1 MRFLWLFVVCVGVA
15 WGANPAEVRKARREF
30 EDAFSKYGK
39 LLKKRRPKPAELRR
53 AAAKLKAAIRKL
65 ASLNDPKAVKVL
77 LTNCLN
83 HKKFWVVRYTYEA
96 VKANTTSE
104 SAQDE
109 VARFAMRQRE
119 EDLRYVMARMCVGWK
134 SRQVGRFF
142 ERLADGRGWRL
153 KVLAAKGLAFFKT
166 GSARGRLERL
176 LRDKHLSV
184 RLAAAASLLA
194 LGYPKEKIPK
204 LLRETPFV
212 DGPFL
217 PKRVLTQRLII
228 IIDAS
233 NPMNT
238 KMALTQDEI
247 AERLKELQKR
257 QKEERRPK
265 GNQKKQ
271 QKQDKEEFYKQHF
284 VVTRF
289 EFAKLKVR
297 KLIQSLP
304 KEMEVRLLFVSGSVE
319 EFGRKGEAIR
329 LSDKDI
335 LRKFWQW
342 YERRTTYPGRDLV
355 AAFRRAFDDPV
366 ADTVILIT
374 CGGPDK
380 SEIDDYEEF
389 LRWFRQRNFYRGLR
403 VHVAELVADFGA
415 AGLTQP
421 EQVARQ
427 EQIDRITSFLSK
439 LAQAGEGRFTAVS
452 HIGKVAIPS
461 GKPEKKPPEKKK
473 PQKEEPSKSAPNP
486 KKEEK
491 K

>member
-1 MRFLWLFVVCVGVA
+1 MFWLLVVCVGVA

-30 EDAFSKYGK
+30 DDAFSKYEK
-39 LLKKRRPKPAELRR
+39 LLKKRRPKAAELRK
-53 AAAKLKAAIRKL
+53 AAARLKAAIRKL

-77 LTNCLN
+77 ITRCLN

-104 SAQDE
+104 AAQDE
-109 VARFAMRQRE
+109 VARLAMRQR
-119 EDLRYVMARMCVGWK
+119 DDNLRYVLARMCVGWK
-134 SRQVGRFF
+134 SRQVGRLF
-142 ERLADGRGWRL
+142 ERLADGRQWRL
-153 KVLAAKGLAFFKT
+153 KVLAAKGLALFKT
-166 GSARGRLERL
+166 GSAKGRLERL

-194 LGYPKEKIPK
+194 LGYPKNKIPK
-204 LLRETPFV
+204 PLRQNPFV

-217 PKRVLTQRLII
+217 PKRILTHRLIF

-233 NPMNT
+233 NAMNT

-247 AERLKELQKR
+247 AERLKELQKTKK
-257 QKEERRPK
+257 QQRRSDNK
-265 GNQKKQ
+265 KKQ
-271 QKQDKEEFYKQHF
+271 QKQNKEEFYRQHF

-304 KEMEVRLLFVSGSVE
+304 KEMEVRLLFVSGGVE
-319 EFGRKGEAIR
+319 EFSKKGEAIN
-329 LSDKDI
+329 LSDKDT
-335 LRKFWQW
+335 LKEFWQW
-342 YERRTTYPGRDLV
+342 YKERMTYPGRDLV
-355 AAFRRAFDDPV
+355 EAFRRAFDDPV

-389 LRWFRQRNFYRGLR
+389 LRWFRQKNFYRGLQ
-403 VHVAELVADFGA
+403 VHVAELVADFA
-415 AGLTQP
+415 AASLTRP

-452 HIGKVAIPS
+452 HIGKVATPS
-461 GKPEKKPPEKKK
+461 ITPQKKPTEKEK
-473 PQKEEPSKSAPNP
+473 PQKEPGREAE
-486 KKEEK
+486 KEEK
-491 K
+491 KE

>member
-1 MRFLWLFVVCVGVA
+1 MRFLWLFVVCVGVV
-15 WGANPAEVRKARREF
+15 WGANLVEVRKARREF

-39 LLKKRRPKPAELRR
+39 LLKKRRPKAAELRK

-65 ASLNDPKAVKVL
+65 ASFNDPKAVKVL
-77 LTNCLN
+77 LTKCLN

-104 SAQDE
+104 AAQDE
-109 VARFAMRQRE
+109 VARFAMRQRDE
-119 EDLRYVMARMCVGWK
+119 NLRYVLARMCVGWK
-134 SRQVGRFF
+134 SQQVGRFF

-166 GSARGRLERL
+166 GSAKGRLERL
-176 LRDKHLSV
+176 LRDRHLSV
-184 RLAAAASLLA
+184 RLAAAASLLT

-204 LLRETPFV
+204 PLRETPFV

-217 PKRVLTQRLII
+217 PKRILTQRLII
-228 IIDAS
+228 MIDAS

-257 QKEERRPK
+257 RKQERRSK
-265 GNQKKQ
+265 GDKKKQ
-271 QKQDKEEFYKQHF
+271 QTQDKEEFYKQHF

-289 EFAKLKVR
+289 DFAKLKVR

-304 KEMEVRLLFVSGSVE
+304 KEMDVRLLFVSGGVE

-329 LSDKDI
+329 LSDKDT
-335 LRKFWQW
+335 LKEFWQW

-355 AAFRRAFDDPV
+355 TAFKRAFDDPL

-389 LRWFRQRNFYRGLR
+389 LRWFRQRNFYRGLQ

-415 AGLTQP
+415 AGLTRP

-427 EQIDRITSFLSK
+427 ERIDRITSFLSR

-452 HIGKVAIPS
+452 HTGKVALPS
-461 GKPEKKPPEKKK
+461 GTPKKK
-473 PQKEEPSKSAPNP
+473 PTEKEKAQKGSSKAAP
-486 KKEEK
+486 KEEK
-491 K
+491 RK